1 MEAPET
7 TALAL
12 TREMICCTAIA
23 AMTFSMVTKVKIRF
37 MATKVMTAFMEVKVL
52 IFLMAVRVMT
62 CWMAAIKSVTLIFSV
77 PDMAKIPLVIT
88 P

>member
-1 MEAPET
+1 M
-7 TALAL
+7 
-12 TREMICCTAIA
+12 
-23 AMTFSMVTKVKIRF
+23 MTKDYQVTNMLITC
-37 MATKVMTAFMEVKVL
+37 MAGKAMTAFMEVKVL

-62 CWMAAIKSVTLIFSV
+62 CWMAAVKSVTLIFSV

>member
-1 MEAPET
+1 MLFAALIITIRSVAVPET
-7 TALAL
+7 TRLQ
-12 TREMICCTAIA
+12 
-23 AMTFSMVTKVKIRF
+23 AMT
-37 MATKVMTAFMEVKVL
+37 AMTAFMEVKVL

-62 CWMAAIKSVTLIFSV
+62 CWMAAVKSVTLIFSV